1 MKKYNFIING
11 NQYEAH
17 IESIEDNV
25 AEIEINGTSYSVA
38 LDKSI
43 EPASK
48 TPKLVRAIA
57 VPAADSHPAV
67 VKTSSPDGPKGSGTI
82 KSPLP
87 GTIFELHVKEG
98 DMVKVG
104 QRLLTLEAM
113 KMENNIDSDKDGKV
127 ISIKKKKGEAVMEG
141 DILMIIGE

>member
-1 MKKYNFIING
+1 MKKFKFIING
-11 NQYEAH
+11 NQYEAN

-25 AEIEINGTSYSVA
+25 AEIEINGTSYSVE
-38 LDKSI
+38 LEKSI
-43 EPASK
+43 EPLAK
-48 TPKLVRAIA
+48 TPKLVQAIV

-67 VKTSSPDGPKGSGTI
+67 VKTSSPDSPKGNGTI

-87 GTIFELHVKEG
+87 GTIFELYVKEG
-98 DMVKVG
+98 DMVKIG

-113 KMENNIDSDKDGKV
+113 KMENNIDSDKEGKV

-141 DILMIIGE
+141 DILIIIGE